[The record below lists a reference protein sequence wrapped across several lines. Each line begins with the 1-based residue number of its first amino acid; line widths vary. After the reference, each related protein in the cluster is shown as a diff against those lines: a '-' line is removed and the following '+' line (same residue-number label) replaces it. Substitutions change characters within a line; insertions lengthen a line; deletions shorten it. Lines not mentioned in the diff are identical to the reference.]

1 MADIDHAAQGP
12 TTGLTPHL
20 TIPSRGG
27 EAALEFYGRAF
38 GAELVRKML
47 ADDGERLMHAHLLI
61 NGASLMLHDE
71 FPEYGHGA
79 DITPVGVTLHLQVD
93 DADAWWDRALSAG
106 AVPILPL
113 EDQFWGDRYGQV
125 KDPFGH
131 CWSIGAPI
139 KAG

>member
-1 MADIDHAAQGP
+1 MADTDHATQGP
-12 TTGLTPHL
+12 TTGLAPHL

-38 GAELVRKML
+38 GAEIVRKMP
-47 ADDGERLMHAHLLI
+47 AEDGERLMHAHLII
-61 NGASLMLHDE
+61 NGSSLMLHDE

-93 DADAWWDRALSAG
+93 DADAWWDRALAAG
-106 AVPILPL
+106 AVPVLPL

-125 KDPFGH
+125 RDPFGH
-131 CWSIGAPI
+131 LWSIGSPI
-139 KAG
+139 KPG

>member
-1 MADIDHAAQGP
+1 MTDIDHAQQGP
-12 TTGLTPHL
+12 TAGITPHL

-38 GAELVRKML
+38 GAQVLDRKL
-47 ADDGERLMHAHLLI
+47 AEDGERLMHAHLII

-71 FPEYGHGA
+71 FPEYGHPA
-79 DITPVGVTLHLQVD
+79 DVVPAGFTLHLQVD
-93 DADAWWDRALSAG
+93 DADEWWDRALSAG
-106 AVPILPL
+106 ASPIMPL
-113 EDQFWGDRYGQV
+113 ADQFWGDRYGQV

-139 KAG
+139 KKG